1 MNFFKKKWYF
11 QNVNF
16 VKNEILKMWILWKLW
31 TVKMR
36 YFGWDLPIALSPW
49 IIQLCLWRISE
60 DASVR
65 GGDGNGTNFVDVR
78 PGITINAGILAR
90 NTDMH
95 VTSIS
100 GIFLLA
106 KQFNFIF
113 YRWLVARPRM
123 EIFLHLQNVNFCQK
137 GDIKW

>member
-1 MNFFKKKWYF
+1 M
-11 QNVNF
+11 
-16 VKNEILKMWILWKLW
+16 
-31 TVKMR
+31 
-36 YFGWDLPIALSPW
+36 
-49 IIQLCLWRISE
+49 
-60 DASVR
+60 R
-65 GGDGNGTNFVDVR
+65 GGDGNGTDFVDVR

-113 YRWLVARPRM
+113 YR
-123 EIFLHLQNVNFCQK
+123 
-137 GDIKW
+137 